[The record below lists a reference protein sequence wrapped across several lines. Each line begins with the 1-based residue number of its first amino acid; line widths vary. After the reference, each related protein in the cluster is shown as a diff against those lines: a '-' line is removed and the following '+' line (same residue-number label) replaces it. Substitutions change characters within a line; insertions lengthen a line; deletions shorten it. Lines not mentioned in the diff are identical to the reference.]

1 MFPVPK
7 RIANHAPALSSDRR
21 AFIKGAAA
29 LGAGLTIGFVS
40 GSPAVA
46 QAPGAPV
53 QPNRNPFEGYVRI
66 GTDNTVTVYSAHM
79 DMGQG
84 CYHGVATLV
93 AEELDA
99 DWTQL
104 RAEGAAGATELY
116 GNLVWGGT
124 AQGTGGSTAMASSW
138 ERYRKA
144 GATARAMLVSAAARE
159 WKVRPDQVRVEKGV
173 LYGPGSR
180 RASFGEF
187 ADRAA
192 REPAPQDV
200 KLKAPGDWKAIGSND
215 LRRID
220 SAAKST
226 GRQTFT
232 IDVRLPG
239 MLTAVVVHPPLFGA
253 TVKSFDGA
261 EARRVR
267 GVVDVVQISR
277 GVAVVAENTWAAIR
291 GREALKVEW
300 DDSRAEKR
308 SSRDLMAEY
317 RALAERPGLAAE
329 QRGDADAALARAAR
343 AIEATYEFPYLAHAA
358 LEPLDAVAQFANGT
372 LDVWGGHQLPDLYQ
386 AVAAQI
392 AGVPS
397 DKVRMHVMKT
407 GGGFGRRAV
416 GDADV
421 IVEAV
426 ETAKALNWRAPVKV
440 LWTREDDMT
449 GGRYRP
455 LMLHKVRVGLNADGS
470 IAGWAHRI
478 VGQSIVIGSPFEG
491 MLVKGGVDPTS
502 VEGVSDTEYGLE
514 DFRVEVH
521 NANAGV
527 PVLWW
532 RSVGNTHTAYV
543 METMLDRIAR
553 ETQKDPVALRR
564 TLLRESPRHLA
575 VLNLAAERAGWGAA
589 LPPGRFRGIALHE
602 SFGTVVAQVAEITM
616 GERGWFNVDRVVAA
630 VDCGIAINPDVVRA
644 QIEGGV
650 GFGLGAILREEL
662 TLGAGGRV
670 EQMNYDAY
678 RVLRWKRCRALRS
691 ISSPRPLRRPAIGEP
706 GVPPIG
712 PAVANAYAA
721 ATGRFITT
729 LPIEKA
735 LQT

>member
-1 MFPVPK
+1 MFPVSK
-7 RIANHAPALSSDRR
+7 RMATSAHSLSYDRR
-21 AFIKGAAA
+21 TFMKGAAA
-29 LGAGLTIGFVS
+29 LGAGLTIGFI
-40 GSPAVA
+40 GGATLA
-46 QAPGAPV
+46 QAPDAPTR
-53 QPNRNPFEGYVRI
+53 PNRNPFEGYVRI

-84 CYHGVATLV
+84 CYHGIATLV

-99 DWTQL
+99 DWAQL
-104 RAEGAAGATELY
+104 HAEGAAGATELY

-144 GATARAMLVSAAARE
+144 GATARAMLMSAAARE
-159 WKVRPDQVRVEKGV
+159 WKVRPDQIRVEKGV
-173 LYGPGSR
+173 IYGPGDR

-187 ADRAA
+187 ADLAA
-192 REPAPQDV
+192 REPVPQEV
-200 KLKAPGDWKAIGSND
+200 KLKAPGDWKAIGAAD

-226 GRQTFT
+226 GRQSFT

-239 MLTAVVVHPPLFGA
+239 MLTAVVAHPPLFGA
-253 TVKSFDGA
+253 TVRSFDGA
-261 EARRVR
+261 EARRVQ

-277 GVAVVAENTWAAIR
+277 GVAVVAENTWAAMR
-291 GREALKVEW
+291 GRAALNVDW

-308 SSRDLMAEY
+308 SSRDLIAEY
-317 RALAERPGLAAE
+317 RALAERPGTVAE
-329 QRGDADAALARAAR
+329 QRGEADAALARAAR
-343 AIEATYEFPYLAHAA
+343 VIEATYEFPYLAHAA
-358 LEPLDAVAQFANGT
+358 LEPLDAVAQLSNGT
-372 LDVWGGHQLPDLYQ
+372 LEVWGGHQLPDLYQ

-392 AGVPS
+392 AGVTP
-397 DKVRMHVMKT
+397 DKVRMHVMMT

-416 GDADV
+416 ADADV
-421 IVEAV
+421 IAEAV

-440 LWTREDDMT
+440 VWTREDDMA

-455 LMLHKVRVGLNADGS
+455 LMLHKVRVGLAADGA
-470 IAGWAHRI
+470 IAGWTHRI
-478 VGQSIVIGSPFEG
+478 VGQSILIGTPFEK
-491 MLVKGGVDPTS
+491 MLVKSGVDPTS
-502 VEGVSDTEYGLE
+502 VEGVSGTRYGLQ
-514 DFRVEVH
+514 DFRVETYNTNV
-521 NANAGV
+521 GV

-553 ETQKDPVALRR
+553 ETKKDPVAFRR
-564 TLLRESPRHLA
+564 TLLQESPRHLA
-575 VLNLAAERAGWGAA
+575 VLNLVSEKAGWGAD
-589 LPPGRFRGIALHE
+589 LPPGRFRGLALHE

-616 GERGWFNVDRVVAA
+616 GERGQFKVDRVVAA
-630 VDCGIAINPDVVRA
+630 VDCGVAINPDVVRA
-644 QIEGGV
+644 QIEGGI

-670 EQMNYDAY
+670 EQTNYDAY
-678 RVLRWKRCRALRS
+678 RVLRCEEMPRVEVHIAPTT
-691 ISSPRPLRRPAIGEP
+691 SSPTGIGEP

-729 LPIEKA
+729 LPIGKNEA
-735 LQT
+735 T

>member
-1 MFPVPK
+1 MFPVSK
-7 RIANHAPALSSDRR
+7 RMATSAHSLSSDRR
-21 AFIKGAAA
+21 TFMKGAAA
-29 LGAGLTIGFVS
+29 LGAGLTIGFI
-40 GSPAVA
+40 GGAALA
-46 QAPGAPV
+46 QAPGTPTK
-53 QPNRNPFEGYVRI
+53 PNRNPFEGYVRI

-84 CYHGVATLV
+84 CYHGIATLV

-99 DWTQL
+99 DWAQL
-104 RAEGAAGATELY
+104 HAEGAAGATELY
-116 GNLVWGGT
+116 GNLNWGGT

-144 GATARAMLVSAAARE
+144 GATARAMLMSAAARE
-159 WKVRPDQVRVEKGV
+159 WKVRPDQIRVEKGV
-173 LYGPGSR
+173 IYGPGDR

-187 ADRAA
+187 ADLAA
-192 REPAPQDV
+192 SEPVPQDV

-215 LRRID
+215 FRRIN

-226 GRQTFT
+226 GRQSFT

-239 MLTAVVVHPPLFGA
+239 MLTAVVAHPPLFGA
-253 TVKSFDGA
+253 TVRSFDGA
-261 EARRVR
+261 EARRVQ

-291 GREALKVEW
+291 GREALNVDW
-300 DDSRAEKR
+300 DNSRAEKR
-308 SSRDLMAEY
+308 SSRDLIAEY
-317 RALAERPGLAAE
+317 RALAERPGMVAE
-329 QRGDADAALARAAR
+329 ERGEADAALARAAR
-343 AIEATYEFPYLAHAA
+343 VIEATYEFPYLAHAA
-358 LEPLDAVAQFANGT
+358 LEPLDAVAQLSNGT
-372 LDVWGGHQLPDLYQ
+372 LEVWGGHQLPDLYQ

-392 AGVPS
+392 AGVTP
-397 DKVRMHVMKT
+397 DKVRMHVMTT

-416 GDADV
+416 ADADV
-421 IVEAV
+421 IAEAV
-426 ETAKALNWRAPVKV
+426 ETAKALSWRVPVKV
-440 LWTREDDMT
+440 VWTREDDMA

-455 LMLHKVRVGLNADGS
+455 LMLHKVQVGLAADGA
-470 IAGWAHRI
+470 IAGWTHRI
-478 VGQSIVIGSPFEG
+478 VGQSILIGTPFEK
-491 MLVKGGVDPTS
+491 MIVKNGVDPTS
-502 VEGVSDTEYGLE
+502 VEGVSGTRYGLQ
-514 DFRVEVH
+514 DFRIEISNTNV
-521 NANAGV
+521 GV

-553 ETQKDPVALRR
+553 ETKKDPVALRR

-575 VLNLAAERAGWGAA
+575 VLNLAAEKAGWGAD
-589 LPPGRFRGIALHE
+589 LPPGRFRGLALHE

-616 GERGWFNVDRVVAA
+616 GERGQFKVDRVVAA
-630 VDCGIAINPDVVRA
+630 VDCGVAINPDVVRA
-644 QIEGGV
+644 QIEGGI

-670 EQMNYDAY
+670 EQTNYDAY
-678 RVLRWKRCRALRS
+678 RVLRCEEMPRVEVHIAPTT
-691 ISSPRPLRRPAIGEP
+691 SSPTGIGEP

-729 LPIEKA
+729 LPIGTNEA
-735 LQT
+735 T